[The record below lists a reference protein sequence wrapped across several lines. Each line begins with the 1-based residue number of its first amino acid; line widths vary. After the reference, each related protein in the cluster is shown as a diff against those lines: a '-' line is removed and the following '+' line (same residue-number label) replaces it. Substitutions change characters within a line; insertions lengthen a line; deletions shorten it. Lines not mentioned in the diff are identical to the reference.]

1 MVLRDVS
8 FVPGLYKIF
17 DEILVNASD
26 NKVRDKTMSALDV
39 EVDAEKGWV
48 RVWNNGAGVPVEMH
62 KTEKVYVPELIFGHL
77 LTSSNYDDA
86 EKKVTGGR
94 NGYGAKLANIFS
106 TEFVVETADGKRGRS
121 YKQVFKK
128 NMSVIG
134 APEIKPIVKK
144 TKKKKKSDEFSDSED
159 DDGDLLS
166 GSDWTR
172 VSFKP
177 DLAKFGMEKLE
188 DDVVDLMRKRT
199 YDIAG
204 VLGRGCSVSFNGQR
218 VPVRSFSEYVRLY
231 LPSPDTPKASIKVG
245 DRWEVVVAPSDG
257 QFSQVS
263 FVNGICTTKGGTHV
277 NLVVDQ
283 IAKALS
289 ETLVKKNK
297 GCQVRFGGV
306 GFFFFSSERERKSEK
321 EKKKN
326 RGKKK
331 LTFFSLSLFSLFP
344 PPSSGQALHGQGLPL
359 RVRQRHDRE
368 PCLRLPDERNPHPP
382 PELLWLE
389 MRLAGEV
396 YEAGRRRGSRR
407 ARAVV
412 RDLQAGPRFEKNRRR
427 QEGEDCGLTETD
439 GRQRRRGQALG
450 GLHLDPDGGR
460 LCQVAGGG
468 RAFGG
473 RPRQVWRV
481 PAARQAAQRQG
492 RVGRGGRRQRR
503 DPEHQADSGLAA
515 RQGLRERQGVAVRP
529 PDDHDGP
536 GPRREPHQGELLG
549 SFFFFLRKKKKK
561 KRAHRKEK
569 NFKITTGP
577 DHELLPPLLPLA
589 AQGPG
594 LPARVHHADR
604 EGDQGDEGEIVF
616 CLFFLFLEV
625 EVDEKK
631 TSKTHSSLSSF
642 FLYFSFF
649 FKQEFS
655 FYTLPEYEAW
665 REERGGAP
673 GWKVK
678 YYKGERKRKN

>member
-26 NKVRDKTMSALDV
+26 NKVRDKSMSALDV
-39 EVDAEKGWV
+39 EVDAERGWV

-134 APEIKPIVKK
+134 TPEIKPLAKK

-199 YDIAG
+199 YDVAG

-231 LPSPDTPKASIKVG
+231 LPSPDTPRASIKVG

-257 QFSQVS
+257 QFQQVS

-297 GCQVRFGGV
+297 GCQVSRWFLLLFLRVFLFRFR
-306 GFFFFSSERERKSEK
+306 EREREK
-321 EKKKN
+321 N
-326 RGKKK
+326 I
-331 LTFFSLSLFSLFP
+331 TSLSL
-344 PPSSGQALHGQGLPL
+344 
-359 RVRQRHDRE
+359 
-368 PCLRLPDERNPHPP
+368 
-382 PELLWLE
+382 
-389 MRLAGEV
+389 
-396 YEAGRRRGSRR
+396 
-407 ARAVV
+407 
-412 RDLQAGPRFEKNRRR
+412 
-427 QEGEDCGLTETD
+427 
-439 GRQRRRGQALG
+439 
-450 GLHLDPDGGR
+450 
-460 LCQVAGGG
+460 
-468 RAFGG
+468 
-473 RPRQVWRV
+473 
-481 PAARQAAQRQG
+481 
-492 RVGRGGRRQRR
+492 
-503 DPEHQADSGLAA
+503 
-515 RQGLRERQGVAVRP
+515 
-529 PDDHDGP
+529 
-536 GPRREPHQGELLG
+536 
-549 SFFFFLRKKKKK
+549 SFFLPENNNNKKKKK
-561 KRAHRKEK
+561 NTIRPSPSWSR
-569 NFKITTGP
+569 P
-577 DHELLPPLLPLA
+577 
-589 AQGPG
+589 
-594 LPARVHHADR
+594 
-604 EGDQGDEGEIVF
+604 
-616 CLFFLFLEV
+616 
-625 EVDEKK
+625 
-631 TSKTHSSLSSF
+631 TSASSS
-642 FLYFSFF
+642 
-649 FKQEFS
+649 
-655 FYTLPEYEAW
+655 T
-665 REERGGAP
+665 R
-673 GWKVK
+673 
-678 YYKGERKRKN
+678 